1 MPPEFTPQIP
11 PVTEATRP
19 LWSVM
24 IPCYNA
30 NPHYL
35 GETLRSVLEQDP
47 GRSAMQIELIDDG
60 SAGGAPSE
68 LVRKIAGDRI
78 VIHQEE
84 KNLGLAGVMNR
95 CIERAKGR
103 WVHILHHDDLLLPG
117 FYEKLKMGVDSPAA
131 PGLIYCRH
139 AFIDEQGRRSWLSNV
154 DAPKP
159 GLLNQAMQHLASS
172 QMIQVPAVI
181 VQRSVYETLGGFRSD
196 LCYTLDWEMW
206 CRIARQYPVW
216 YEPEVLACYRVHAGA
231 ESFRLKMEG
240 KDIKDVRKC
249 IAIISDYL
257 PDPKIAARVRRFA
270 LKQTALRA
278 IENGRQLLDTSKF
291 AAAFRQVL
299 DALLCDTSFEVL
311 KRTLAFLLAAA
322 RQMAKTIGSRFMD

>member
-1 MPPEFTPQIP
+1 MDSKLTPQIL
-11 PVTEATRP
+11 PVIEGERP

-47 GRSAMQIELIDDG
+47 GRSTMQIELIDDG
-60 SAGGAPSE
+60 SATGAPSE
-68 LVRKIAGDRI
+68 LVRKIAGDR
-78 VIHQEE
+78 VTVHQEE
-84 KNLGLAGVMNR
+84 KNLGLAGIMNR
-95 CIERAKGR
+95 CIERARGR
-103 WVHILHHDDLLLPG
+103 WVHILHHDDSLLPG
-117 FYEKLKMGVDSPAA
+117 FYERLKMGADSLPA

-159 GLLNQAMQHLASS
+159 GLLNQALQHLAGS
-172 QMIQVPAVI
+172 QMIQFPAVI

-196 LCYTLDWEMW
+196 LCYALDWEMW

-216 YEPEVLACYRVHAGA
+216 YEPEVLACYRVHSAT

-257 PDPKIAARVRRFA
+257 PDPKIAAQVRRFA
-270 LKQTALRA
+270 LKQTALRVIGNA
-278 IENGRQLLDTSKF
+278 RSLLDKLQFT
-291 AAAFRQVL
+291 AAFRQVL
-299 DALLCDTSFEVL
+299 DALMCDISFAVL
-311 KRTLAFLLAAA
+311 KRALAFLLAAA
-322 RQMAKTIGSRFMD
+322 RQMAKATVLRSVK